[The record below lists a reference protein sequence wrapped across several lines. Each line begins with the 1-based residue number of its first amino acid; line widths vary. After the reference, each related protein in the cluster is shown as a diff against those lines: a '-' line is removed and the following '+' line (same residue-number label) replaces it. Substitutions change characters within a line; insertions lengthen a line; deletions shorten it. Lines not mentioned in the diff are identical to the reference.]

1 MEILEGHYVKVC
13 GDIYAVKGVLHP
25 PRKVVAIPT
34 YVRKENGR
42 YHRIRNLKEA
52 FSYIEEKKPSYLEY
66 LNFTGQKTPL
76 IPLNNVDEVY
86 DPVKF
91 DRADTEASR
100 DALMLKEILTS
111 SSSKIKIGITG
122 SILLGLDEPSSDID
136 LVVYGVNSGERFI
149 DILKDLRI
157 NNVVKP
163 VNTVDWLI
171 ETRRDSNI
179 SPEDWLR
186 LESRKLLTGVFNNRL
201 YTSKIVPFPRE
212 HWEDLSQRVREIGR
226 ARMLCRVVD
235 SRFGK
240 TTPNLY
246 LVEVLKIMYGDGKAR
261 DVSQVMS
268 MRSRFAE
275 IASNGDI
282 VEVEGRL
289 EEVCCRDK
297 KIYRIFLGNDERDK
311 FLPVYRY

>member
-212 HWEDLSQRVREIGR
+212 YWEDLSQRVREIGR

>member
-76 IPLNNVDEVY
+76 IPLNDVDEVY

-212 HWEDLSQRVREIGR
+212 YWEDLSQRVREIGR

>member
-1 MEILEGHYVKVC
+1 LEILEGYYVRVC

-66 LNFTGQKTPL
+66 LDFTGQKTPL
-76 IPLNNVDEVY
+76 IPLNDVDEVY

-149 DILKDLRI
+149 NILKDLRI

-163 VNTVDWLI
+163 VNTIDWLT

-212 HWEDLSQRVREIGR
+212 YWEDLSQRVREIGR

>member
-1 MEILEGHYVKVC
+1 MEILEGYYVRVC

-66 LNFTGQKTPL
+66 LDFTGQKTPL
-76 IPLNNVDEVY
+76 IPLNDVDEVY

-149 DILKDLRI
+149 NILKDLRI

-163 VNTVDWLI
+163 VNTIDWLT

-212 HWEDLSQRVREIGR
+212 YWEDLSQRVREIGR

-261 DVSQVMS
+261 DVLQVMS